1 MRLPPDAAFGSM
13 SLAGGHGHHQAPQP
27 SGGAIV
33 QQLAALLLALASA
46 LAATPA
52 GAIDESQVKEKWHTP
67 FHLYL
72 TAKEAYAMKTA
83 DPEHVLF
90 LDVRTRQE
98 VRYIG
103 IADQVD
109 ANIPYR
115 FDSSEWREKSDGIH
129 GTFRRPLNFDFEAA
143 VGNAL
148 RAKGLDKSS
157 PIILMC
163 TSGSRA
169 PYAATALHDAG
180 FTRVYTQVEG
190 FEGIKA
196 KSGENEGKRVVAGWK
211 NEGLPWGYDLKASKM
226 YFNFEPK
233 QEAEAEGVRTQ

>member
-1 MRLPPDAAFGSM
+1 M
-13 SLAGGHGHHQAPQP
+13 HQR
-27 SGGAIV
+27 
-33 QQLAALLLALASA
+33 AALLLALA
-46 LAATPA
+46 LACKSVS
-52 GAIDESQVKEKWHTP
+52 AIDESQVKEKWRTP

-72 TAKEAYAMKTA
+72 TAQEAYAMKMA

-98 VRYIG
+98 VHYIG

-129 GTFRRPLNFDFEAA
+129 GTFSRPRNFDFEAA

-148 RAKGLDKSS
+148 QAKGLDKSS
-157 PIILMC
+157 PIIIMC

-169 PYAATALHDAG
+169 PYAADALHDAG
-180 FTRVYTQVEG
+180 FTQVYTQVEG

-196 KSGENEGKRVVAGWK
+196 KSGEHKGKRVVGGWK
-211 NEGLPWGYDLKASKM
+211 NEGLPWSYDLKASTM

-233 QEAEAEGVRTQ
+233 QETGVEGAATQ

>member
-1 MRLPPDAAFGSM
+1 M
-13 SLAGGHGHHQAPQP
+13 
-27 SGGAIV
+27 
-33 QQLAALLLALASA
+33 QQRTALLLALALALA
-46 LAATPA
+46 LAAA
-52 GAIDESQVKEKWHTP
+52 SASAIDESQVKEKWRTP

-72 TAKEAYAMKTA
+72 SAKEAYAMKTA
-83 DPEHVLF
+83 DPEGVLF

-98 VRYIG
+98 VHYIG

-115 FDSSEWREKSDGIH
+115 VDSSEWREKSDGIH
-129 GTFRRPLNFDFEAA
+129 GTFRRPLNRDFEAA

-157 PIILMC
+157 PIIIMC

-169 PYAATALHDAG
+169 PYAAHALHDAG
-180 FTRVYTQVEG
+180 FTQVYTQVEG

-196 KSGENEGKRVVAGWK
+196 KSGEHKGKRVVAGWK
-211 NEGLPWGYDLKASKM
+211 YEGLPWSYDLKATKM
-226 YFNFEPK
+226 YFNFDPK
-233 QEAEAEGVRTQ
+233 QVTEVEGAQTQ